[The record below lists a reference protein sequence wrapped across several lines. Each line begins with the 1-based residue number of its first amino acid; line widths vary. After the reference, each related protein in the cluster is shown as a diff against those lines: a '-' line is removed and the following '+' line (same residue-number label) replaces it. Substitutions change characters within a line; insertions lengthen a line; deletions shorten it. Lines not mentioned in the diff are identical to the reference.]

1 MLYNIDMSKADAK
14 RKNIVKQAIANERLE
29 GLKVSEES
37 KRIADNYI
45 VGKVTA
51 KEAAKKYGLVTGSY
65 RCRSSILTLMK
76 VLATS
81 EIF

>member
-1 MLYNIDMSKADAK
+1 MRDFFEGFLLYNIDMSKADAK

-51 KEAAKKYGLVTGSY
+51 KEAAKKIRARYG
-65 RCRSSILTLMK
+65 
-76 VLATS
+76 VL
-81 EIF
+81 

>member
-1 MLYNIDMSKADAK
+1 LKDFFGGLLLYNIDMSKADAK

-51 KEAAKKYGLVTGSY
+51 KEAAKKIRARYG
-65 RCRSSILTLMK
+65 
-76 VLATS
+76 VL
-81 EIF
+81 